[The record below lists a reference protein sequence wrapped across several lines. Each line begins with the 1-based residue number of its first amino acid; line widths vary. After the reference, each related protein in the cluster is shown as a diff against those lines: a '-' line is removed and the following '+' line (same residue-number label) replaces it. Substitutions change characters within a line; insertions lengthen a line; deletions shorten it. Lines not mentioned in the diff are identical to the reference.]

1 MFRLIR
7 PNTNR
12 LFNNIHIRRN
22 CNLNCNDKC
31 VNLLS
36 QQTQSL
42 NTISKQTGIITIL
55 SVINFMAP
63 IVLIGA
69 TSVAALISHL
79 MH

>member
-12 LFNNIHIRRN
+12 LFNNIHIRSN

-36 QQTQSL
+36 QQAQAL
-42 NTISKQTGIITIL
+42 NKISKQTGIITIL